1 MEAAIIISGFGG
13 QGLLLAGQVLATA
26 AMRDGRE
33 VLWIPAYGPE
43 MRGGAAGCTVL
54 VGDEPVGSPVV
65 DRVDVLVALTTPSL
79 EKHGRLLG
87 TGSLLVVDSALVSV
101 GPREGVELVD
111 LPLTQLARTAGDDR
125 LVSIVALGAVLARR
139 PLVSADAF
147 RDALGRIVGAK
158 HPELL
163 AADLTAFDAGWRAA
177 EQLAAGQLAAGPLPA
192 L

>member
-87 TGSLLVVDSALVSV
+87 KGSLLVVDSALVSV
-101 GPREGVELVD
+101 GPREGVEVVD
-111 LPLTQLARTAGDDR
+111 LPFTQLARTAGDDR

-147 RDALGRIVGAK
+147 RGALGRIVGAK

-177 EQLAAGQLAAGPLPA
+177 GELAAGPVPA

>member
-1 MEAAIIISGFGG
+1 MESAIIISGFGG
-13 QGLLLAGQVLATA
+13 QGLLLAGQVLAQA
-26 AMRDGRE
+26 AMLEGRE
-33 VLWIPAYGPE
+33 VLWIPSYGPE

-87 TGSLLVVDSALVSV
+87 PGSLLVVDSSLVSV
-101 GPREGVELVD
+101 GPREGVELID
-111 LPLTQLARTAGDDR
+111 LPCTQLARTAGDDR

-139 PLVSADAF
+139 PIVTAASL
-147 RDALGRIVGAK
+147 REALGRIVGAK

-163 AADLTAFDAGWRAA
+163 AADLAALDAGWRAA
-177 EQLAAGQLAAGPLPA
+177 VELAAGPVPA